1 MICCVCSVFGGP
13 CPSLELILFV
23 SSCLATSAVSDGLK
37 KSCGVLDYLA
47 FFSVG
52 AMFFAVSSIL
62 SRNRNLIVIFN

>member
-1 MICCVCSVFGGP
+1 MICRVRSVFGGP

-23 SSCLATSAVSDGLK
+23 SSCLATSAVSNGLK

-47 FFSVG
+47 FSVG

-62 SRNRNLIVIFN
+62 SRNRNLIVIFS